1 MVKEKANKIKCVV
14 LRKRHEIPS
23 IEPASLRT
31 FLATEMTSGP
41 MPSPGRRVM
50 EYRFGG
56 VAAEQRIV
64 ANLIEEGLE
73 SDFD

>member
-1 MVKEKANKIKCVV
+1 MAV
-14 LRKRHEIPS
+14 LRKRHEIPWR
-23 IEPASLRT
+23 EPASLRT

-50 EYRFGG
+50 EYRFGD

-64 ANLIEEGLE
+64 ANLVEDSVEI
-73 SDFD
+73 DFD